1 MKLRTLF
8 SFLLLTFALAASG
21 CSDYHDGATAQQ
33 PTRISGIASKGVFT
47 SGTVNLYS
55 LVNGKRGTLLKQAA
69 INPTFGTYS
78 ANLGSYVGPVVAE
91 ASGNYRDEATGGT
104 LQVPA
109 DAPIRAAL
117 PKAQGD
123 VNLPVTALT
132 EIAVQKTGGAYT
144 PEAIQT
150 ANSVVSDLFKV
161 DIINT
166 QPVPAQADS
175 LNSASADQATYTL
188 ALATISQL
196 RYKNELNHTEDATL
210 AGTLAGVASNID
222 VASSSMNQDTATKL
236 KDALVEFAGNP
247 NNETGIT
254 DASSSPL
261 TNVGTRTL
269 LVTVS
274 VPGSAKLGGVQGTI
288 TLPAGVALNQGSP
301 ALTGSAVG
309 AILASNPSPGALTVG
324 LLSSTSFASG
334 TILTFTCS
342 VPSAQAVPAAADFTL
357 SQVKVLDA
365 NRNLL
370 STGLSLAVTTL
381 SSSNSGNSQS
391 FTVTLS
397 VPNGLALLGGIQGT
411 VALPGGFT
419 LNPGSTT
426 LTGAAV
432 GSLLETNP
440 SSGSFA
446 FGIASGTGFSSG
458 SFLTFTCSR
467 ATAGSAPD
475 AGSFAVTRVKILST
489 TGTELPA
496 QVTVTVN

>member
-1 MKLRTLF
+1 MNLRTLIG
-8 SFLLLTFALAASG
+8 FLLLAFGLSAAG
-21 CSDYHDGATAQQ
+21 CSDYHDGAAQQQ
-33 PTRISGIASKGVFT
+33 PTRISGIASKGIFT
-47 SGTVNLYS
+47 SGTVNLYA
-55 LVNGKRGTLLKQAA
+55 LVNGKRGALLKQAA
-69 INPTFGTYS
+69 INPAFGTYS
-78 ANLGSYVGPVVAE
+78 ANLGNYVGPVVAE
-91 ASGNYRDEATGGT
+91 ASGDYLDEATGSV

-123 VNLPVTALT
+123 MNLPVTALT

-144 PEAIQT
+144 PQAIQA
-150 ANSVVSDLFKV
+150 ANDVVSDLFKV

-166 QPVPAQADS
+166 QPVAARAAD

-188 ALATISQL
+188 ALAVISQL
-196 RYKNELNHTEDATL
+196 RDNGSQSLASTL
-210 AGTLAGVASNID
+210 ADLASNID
-222 VASSSMNQDTATKL
+222 VATSSMNSGTA
-236 KDALVEFAGNP
+236 DALKGALSDFTGNVH
-247 NNETGIT
+247 NETGVT
-254 DASSSPL
+254 DASNSPL
-261 TNVGTRTL
+261 ANVGTRTV

-274 VPGSAKLGGVQGTI
+274 VPGSAQLGGVQGTV
-288 TLPAGVALNQGSP
+288 TMPAGVTLNQGSP
-301 ALTGSAVG
+301 ALTGGAVG
-309 AILASNPSPGALTVG
+309 TILASNPSAGALTVG
-324 LLSSTSFASG
+324 LLSSTGFASG
-334 TILTFTCS
+334 NILTFTCS
-342 VPSAQAVPAAADFTL
+342 VPSAQPVPTAADFTL

-370 STGLSLAVTTL
+370 SAGLSLAVTTL
-381 SSSNSGNSQS
+381 SSFNSSTSQS

-397 VPNGLALLGGIQGT
+397 VPNGLALLGGVQGT
-411 VALPGGFT
+411 VSLPTGFT

-440 SSGSFA
+440 GSGSFV

-475 AGSFAVTRVKILST
+475 AGSFAVTGVKILSSA
-489 TGTELPA
+489 GTELPA

>member
-8 SFLLLTFALAASG
+8 GFLLLAFVLSAAG
-21 CSDYHDGATAQQ
+21 CSDYHDGAGQQQ

-55 LVNGKRGTLLKQAA
+55 LVNGKRGPLLKQAA

-91 ASGNYRDEATGGT
+91 ASGDYLDEATGGI

-123 VNLPVTALT
+123 MNLPVTALT

-144 PEAIQT
+144 PEAIQV
-150 ANSVVSDLFKV
+150 ANTVVSDLFKV

-166 QPVPAQADS
+166 QPVPARAAD

-196 RYKNELNHTEDATL
+196 RANDSQPLASTL
-210 AGTLAGVASNID
+210 ADLASNID
-222 VASSSMNQDTATKL
+222 VASSSMNTTTA
-236 KDALVEFAGNP
+236 DALKGALSDFTGNVH
-247 NNETGIT
+247 NETGVT

-261 TNVGTRTL
+261 ANVGSRTV

-274 VPGSAKLGGVQGTI
+274 VPGSAQLGGVQGTI
-288 TLPAGVALNQGSP
+288 TMPAGVTLNQGSP
-301 ALTGSAVG
+301 SLAGSAVG
-309 AILASNPSPGALTVG
+309 TILASNPSAGALTVG
-324 LLSSTSFASG
+324 LISSTGFASG

-342 VPSAQAVPAAADFTL
+342 VPSTQAVPAADDFAL

-365 NRNLL
+365 GRNLL
-370 STGLSLAVTTL
+370 STGLSLAVSTL
-381 SSSNSGNSQS
+381 SSATGSNALSYS
-391 FTVTLS
+391 VTLS

-411 VALPGGFT
+411 VTLPSGFT

-426 LTGAAV
+426 LAGAAV

-440 SSGSFA
+440 GSGSFV
-446 FGIASGTGFSSG
+446 FGIASGSGFSSG

-467 ATAGSAPD
+467 SSAGSPPS
-475 AGSFAVTRVKILST
+475 AGSFTVSGVKIVST
-489 TGTELPA
+489 GGAELPA